1 MADTEVYLEKLSAF
15 ARILRMEGLAV
26 SPRDTEDAAAILT
39 RLGFEDRETVKTA
52 LMTVYAKSWEE
63 QLKFSSAFDGFFLSE
78 EAIRAQARQRAEQE
92 RQRQEQMEQAGEELE
107 QIGERVRLDERERQS
122 YRELPQ
128 EARQKLQDFL
138 NRYKGNVDRS
148 PQLYSEFIHSVFA
161 KTMMEQQMLLENAG
175 VGAEKLDPELGLLC
189 RDIGAFRDSEIPK
202 AIALIQNVA
211 RQINGELS
219 AKRRGQGSSG
229 KLDFRRTIRG
239 SLSTGGSLHRLYFR
253 KPRTRKRKLV
263 ILCDVS
269 GSMVQFS
276 EFALRFIQ
284 SLNQVA
290 ESSRT
295 FLFSETI
302 VEADP
307 FQLQNMDRFRDT
319 VRASGIYGRGTDLG
333 LALRHLCDTRPPV
346 LNQNTTL
353 LILSDTK
360 TVDTAR
366 ALLWLQEAKRQSGKL
381 LWLNPIPERN
391 WKYIKSVGAVQ
402 SIVPMIPCSTLG
414 ELAAACRRL

>member
-1 MADTEVYLEKLSAF
+1 MAIGALQTGYNTLYGKVAGLGTQNGQTRGSSFREHIDGTEKKAPYQH
-15 ARILRMEGLAV
+15 LAQNG
-26 SPRDTEDAAAILT
+26 TIT
-39 RLGFEDRETVKTA
+39 
-52 LMTVYAKSWEE
+52 
-63 QLKFSSAFDGFFLSE
+63 
-78 EAIRAQARQRAEQE
+78 
-92 RQRQEQMEQAGEELE
+92 
-107 QIGERVRLDERERQS
+107 
-122 YRELPQ
+122 
-128 EARQKLQDFL
+128 
-138 NRYKGNVDRS
+138 YKGVTFVCDTDRNRITLGDVTDRS
-148 PQLYSEFIHSVFA
+148 KCLNISLKGGGCLMVNRDNLSDLSQAI
-161 KTMMEQQMLLENAG
+161 TMFCPEDINRIMTAIAEDKRAQQMLLENAG
-175 VGAEKLDPELGLLC
+175 VGAEELDPELGLLC

-202 AIALIQNVA
+202 AISLIQTVA

-219 AKRRGQGSSG
+219 AKRRGQAHSG

-253 KPRTRKRKLV
+253 KPRTRKRRLV

-295 FLFSETI
+295 FLFSETV
-302 VEADP
+302 VEADA

-333 LALRHLCDTRPPV
+333 LALKELCDSRPPI

-360 TVDTAR
+360 TVDTPR
-366 ALLWLQEAKRQSGKL
+366 ALAWLQEAKRQAGKL

-391 WKYIKSVGAVQ
+391 WKYIKSAAAVQ
-402 SIVPMIPCSTLG
+402 SMVPMIPCSTLG

>member
-15 ARILRMEGLAV
+15 ARILRMEGLSV

-52 LMTVYAKSWEE
+52 LMTVYAKSREE

-78 EAIRAQARQRAEQE
+78 DAIRAQARQRAEQE

-175 VGAEKLDPELGLLC
+175 VGAEELDPELGLLC

-239 SLSTGGSLHRLYFR
+239 SLSSGGSLHRLYFR

-353 LILSDTK
+353 LVLSDTK

>member
-1 MADTEVYLEKLSAF
+1 
-15 ARILRMEGLAV
+15 
-26 SPRDTEDAAAILT
+26 
-39 RLGFEDRETVKTA
+39 
-52 LMTVYAKSWEE
+52 
-63 QLKFSSAFDGFFLSE
+63 
-78 EAIRAQARQRAEQE
+78 
-92 RQRQEQMEQAGEELE
+92 MEQAGEELE

-175 VGAEKLDPELGLLC
+175 VGAEELDPELGLLC

-239 SLSTGGSLHRLYFR
+239 SLSSGGSLHRLYFR

>member
-15 ARILRMEGLAV
+15 ARILRMEGLSV

-52 LMTVYAKSWEE
+52 LMTVYAKSREE
-63 QLKFSSAFDGFFLSE
+63 QLKFGSAFDGFFLSE
-78 EAIRAQARQRAEQE
+78 EAIRAQARQRAEEE
-92 RQRQEQMEQAGEELE
+92 RQRQEQMAQAGEELE
-107 QIGERVRLDERERQS
+107 QIGERVRLDEKERQS

-128 EARQKLQDFL
+128 EARQKLRDFL

-175 VGAEKLDPELGLLC
+175 VGAEELDPELGLLC

-253 KPRTRKRKLV
+253 KPRTRRRRLV

-302 VEADP
+302 VEADA

-333 LALRHLCDTRPPV
+333 LALKSLCDTRPPV

-366 ALLWLQEAKRQSGKL
+366 ALLWLREAKRQSGKL

-402 SIVPMIPCSTLG
+402 TMAPMIPCSTLG